1 MPLVELHFFCL
12 QVIASAAVYG
22 FHPVHRPKRDV
33 VESLLLQAGN
43 RPAHQSPVGV
53 EIKHPPPVPTFAQND
68 DYISNYTADLA
79 LPKHLNVPCYR
90 SACPPHESHKWLVS
104 DHRP

>member
-12 QVIASAAVYG
+12 QVIANAAVYG
-22 FHPVHRPKRDV
+22 FHPVHQLKRDV

-53 EIKHPPPVPTFAQND
+53 EIKHPPPVPVFVQND

-90 SACPPHESHKWLVS
+90 SACHHHESHK
-104 DHRP
+104 